1 MSQAGGERYPA
12 EPGLDVHEWLS
23 QWASV
28 EADLSDDPGAGLS
41 QLADIVG
48 RALAING
55 YVVDDAVARSG
66 EEPEIVTTYLS
77 ARETA
82 ERAEVGEASRADVEQ
97 AIDDLREVV
106 STLLRESGLET

>member
-1 MSQAGGERYPA
+1 VNQDAA

-28 EADLSDDPGAGLS
+28 EADLADDPDSGLS
-41 QLADIVG
+41 QLADIVE
-48 RALAING
+48 RALTSNG
-55 YVVDDAVARSG
+55 YVVADPVTRAG

-82 ERAEVGEASRADVEQ
+82 ERAEVGEASRAEVEQ
-97 AIDDLREVV
+97 AIDDLRDVI